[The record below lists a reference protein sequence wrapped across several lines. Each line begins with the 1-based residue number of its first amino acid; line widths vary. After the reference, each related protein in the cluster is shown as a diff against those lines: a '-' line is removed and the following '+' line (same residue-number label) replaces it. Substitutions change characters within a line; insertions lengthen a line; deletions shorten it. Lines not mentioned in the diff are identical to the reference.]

1 MKPLE
6 FVVVL
11 LCVLLGLG
19 RGADLAFATDAAT
32 GLCTAGAVW
41 WAVSCLGRCGAGRS
55 AGRTQPPAA

>member
-19 RGADLAFATDAAT
+19 FATVAAT
-32 GLCTAGAVW
+32 VLCTAGV
-41 WAVSCLGRCGAGRS
+41 VLLL
-55 AGRTQPPAA
+55 